1 MRVMN
6 KICSVDGCDSVMR
19 GGKGLCSTH
28 YQRLWR
34 RGNLEVSIRPMGTG
48 TIAQG
53 YLMFCI
59 DGRRISEHR
68 LVVERFLGRRL
79 SPKEYIHHINGDT
92 LDNRI
97 ENLKLVTAKTHMPHH
112 AKGYRIS
119 IGNSAT
125 HRRCPICKTI
135 KPRSDFNAA
144 KYPGYCKSCFNHYY
158 SHRYVE
164 TCSLC
169 NPAIRPDSE

>member
-34 RGNLEVSIRPMGTG
+34 RGNLEVSNRPEGTG
-48 TIAQG
+48 TIGQG
-53 YLMFCI
+53 YLNFTI
-59 DGRRISEHR
+59 NGRRISEHR

-97 ENLKLVTAKTHMPHH
+97 ENLRIVTAKTHRSHH
-112 AKGYRIS
+112 NYLGYYTFRGS
-119 IGNSAT
+119 SAT
-125 HRRCPICKTI
+125 HRYCPRCKTI
-135 KPRSDFNAA
+135 KPNSDFSKRNERRRA
-144 KYPGYCKSCFNHYY
+144 GYCKVCFNHYY

-164 TCSLC
+164 TCPLC
-169 NPAIRPDSE
+169 NP